1 MSKLVDDIRALMA
14 LGVTQKEI
22 AAAAGVSAPTI
33 CRFLQGKH
41 CPSYFRAMQ
50 IRRAVEILGQTVR
63 LPSGG
68 ATADSCADAGR

>member
-50 IRRAVEILGQTVR
+50 IRRAVDDLSQSACV
-63 LPSGG
+63 PHGG
-68 ATADSCADAGR
+68 ADAGPCAEAGR

>member
-50 IRRAVEILGQTVR
+50 IRRAVDALAQTAR
-63 LPSGG
+63 EPSGG
-68 ATADSCADAGR
+68 AVAEPCAEAGR

>member
-50 IRRAVEILGQTVR
+50 IRRAVDALAQTAR
-63 LPSGG
+63 ETSGG
-68 ATADSCADAGR
+68 AVAEPCAEAGR